1 MQVVDLFCEGFRN
14 LEPCEIAADPG
25 VNVIYGDNAQGKT
38 NLIEAVWL
46 FTGGKSFRGSKEGEL
61 PAFGRENAKIRLRFF
76 GEDRMQEAELH
87 LGQKR
92 EFILNG
98 VEKKQASELAGAFH
112 AVVFS
117 PLHLKLVENGP
128 EIRRKFMDA
137 AISQIY
143 PKYIDL
149 QRRYYR
155 AVQQRNSALRDAKF
169 HPEIF
174 DLISI
179 FENSIAGLGGRII
192 RYRLRYLHTLCKY
205 APEIYAGIAGGKEN
219 LQISYQSKAE
229 ICSEDERQ
237 NAAALL
243 EALSRSRENDMQT
256 GATSVGPHRD
266 DMDILI
272 NTRPVR
278 AFGSQGQKRSAV
290 LALKLAEA
298 EVLRETTGEQPVA
311 LLDDVMSELDLSRQE
326 YILNH
331 IGGWQVFIT
340 CCDPGPVE
348 TLAKGKVFHME
359 NGRISER

>member
-1 MQVVDLFCEGFRN
+1 MRVIDLSCQGFRN
-14 LEPCEIAADPG
+14 LEACEIQADPG

-38 NLIEAVWL
+38 NLIESVWL
-46 FTGGKSFRGSKEGEL
+46 FTGGKSFRGSKDAEL
-61 PAFGRENAKIRLRFF
+61 LAFGRENAEISLRFF
-76 GEDRMQEAELH
+76 GENREQEAAIS
-87 LGQKR
+87 LGQRRK
-92 EFILNG
+92 ILLNG
-98 VEKKQASELAGAFH
+98 VEKKQASDLAGAFH
-112 AVVFS
+112 AIVFS
-117 PLHLKLVENGP
+117 PLHLKLVESGP

-155 AVQQRNSALRDAKF
+155 AVQQRNSALRDIKF

-192 RYRLRYLHTLCKY
+192 RYRLRYLHALCRY
-205 APEIYAGIAGGKEN
+205 APEIYAGIAGGKEH
-219 LQISYQSKAE
+219 LQVSYQSKAE

-243 EALSRSRENDMQT
+243 KALSDSRESDMQT

-266 DMDILI
+266 DMDIFI
-272 NTRPVR
+272 DRRPVR

-298 EVLRETTGEQPVA
+298 EVLHETTGEQPVA
-311 LLDDVMSELDLSRQE
+311 LLDDVMSELDTRRQE

-340 CCDPGPVE
+340 CCDPGPVAA
-348 TLAKGKVFHME
+348 LAKGKIFHMQD
-359 NGRISER
+359 GRITES

>member
-1 MQVVDLFCEGFRN
+1 MHVINLSCEGFRN
-14 LEPCEIAADPG
+14 LAPCEIEADPG
-25 VNVIYGDNAQGKT
+25 VNIIYGDNAQGKT
-38 NLIEAVWL
+38 NLVESIWL
-46 FTGGKSFRGSKEGEL
+46 FTGGKSFRGSKDNEL
-61 PAFGRENAKIRLRFF
+61 PAFGKDRAKIGLRFF
-76 GEDRMQEAELH
+76 GEEREQTAEILI
-87 LGQKR
+87 GQKR
-92 EFILNG
+92 EFTLNKIPG
-98 VEKKQASELAGAFH
+98 KQAGDMAGAFH

-143 PKYIDL
+143 PKYMDL

-155 AVQQRNSALRDAKF
+155 AVQQRNSALRDIRF

-192 RYRLRYLHTLCKY
+192 RYRLRYLHALCKY
-205 APEIYAGIAGGKEN
+205 APEIYAGIAGGRES
-219 LQISYQSKAE
+219 LQVSYQSKAD
-229 ICSEDERQ
+229 ICTENERQ

-243 EALSRSRENDMQT
+243 EALSASREGDMQT

-266 DMDILI
+266 DMEIFISD
-272 NTRPVR
+272 RPVR

-290 LALKLAEA
+290 LSLKLAEA

-340 CCDPGPVE
+340 CCDPGQ
-348 TLAKGKVFHME
+348 TKALTRGKIFHME
-359 NGRISER
+359 NGHITQQ